1 MSGTNSSLLDTAD
14 EREREVK
21 IVSHSNLFYWWP
33 VWVAGYLMA
42 LLTYWDGH
50 LMAIVPEGTVA
61 QKDCRVEGYEQP
73 CDALLVP
80 PGKGLPTDSETGS
93 LIQPSLRMARSNSLG
108 GVFATVLLLVIL
120 ITNVRLRGVWTAV
133 VILAIMFLSVL
144 FALLDWWDHLLRFIT
159 VADIH
164 LNAFGYFCIAT
175 TLFLF
180 WLLVF
185 VFFDRLVYV
194 TFRRG
199 QFRVH
204 MAVGAAETAYE
215 VFGMVLDKKR
225 DDLFRHWILGFG
237 SGDLIVKTGGPNP
250 QTIELPNVLFV
261 GTKLALAQQML
272 QEREVVKGAR
282 P

>member
-1 MSGTNSSLLDTAD
+1 
-14 EREREVK
+14 VK
-21 IVSHSNLFYWWP
+21 IVSHSDLFYWWP
-33 VWVAGYLMA
+33 VWVVGYLMA

-50 LMAIVPEGTVA
+50 VMAIVPAGTVA
-61 QKDCRVEGYEQP
+61 QKDCRVEGYAEP
-73 CDALLVP
+73 CDALIVP
-80 PGKGLPTDSETGS
+80 PGKGLPLDSETGTPV
-93 LIQPSLRMARSNSLG
+93 QPNLRMARSNNLG
-108 GVFATVLLLVIL
+108 GVFATALLLVIL
-120 ITNVRLRGVWTAV
+120 ITNVRLRGVWSAV
-133 VILAIMFLSVL
+133 VILVIMFLSVL
-144 FALLDWWDHLLRFIT
+144 FALLGWWDHLLRFVT

-164 LNAFGYFCIAT
+164 INAFGYFCIAT
-175 TLFLF
+175 TLFVF

-199 QFRVH
+199 QFRMH
-204 MAVGAAETAYE
+204 LAVGAAETAYE

-261 GTKLALAQQML
+261 GSKLALAQQML
-272 QEREVVKGAR
+272 QEREVVKGQR

>member
-1 MSGTNSSLLDTAD
+1 MSNVSSPLSTPAD
-14 EREREVK
+14 ERERQVK
-21 IVSHSNLFYWWP
+21 IVSHSDLFYWWP
-33 VWVAGYLMA
+33 VWVAGYVMA

-50 LMAIVPEGTVA
+50 RMAIVPEGTVA
-61 QKDCRVEGYEQP
+61 EKARQVEGHDGP
-73 CDALLVP
+73 RDVLVVP
-80 PGKGLPTDSETGS
+80 PGKELPLDSETGS
-93 LIQPSLRMARSNSLG
+93 LVQPQMRMARSNNLG
-108 GVFATVLLLVIL
+108 GVFATVLIVTIL
-120 ITNVRLRGVWTAV
+120 ISNVRLRGVWTAV
-133 VILAIMFLSVL
+133 FILAIMFLSVL
-144 FALLDWWDHLLRFIT
+144 FALLGWWDHLVRFIT

-164 LNAFGYFCIAT
+164 INAFGYLCIAT
-175 TLFLF
+175 TLFVF

-185 VFFDRLVYV
+185 VFFDRMVYV

-225 DDLFRHWILGFG
+225 DDVFRHWILGFG

-250 QTIELPNVLFV
+250 QTFELPNVLFV
-261 GTKLALAQQML
+261 GSKLDLAQQML
-272 QEREVVKGAR
+272 QEREVVKGQR

>member
-1 MSGTNSSLLDTAD
+1 M
-14 EREREVK
+14 
-21 IVSHSNLFYWWP
+21 
-33 VWVAGYLMA
+33 
-42 LLTYWDGH
+42 
-50 LMAIVPEGTVA
+50 
-61 QKDCRVEGYEQP
+61 
-73 CDALLVP
+73 
-80 PGKGLPTDSETGS
+80 
-93 LIQPSLRMARSNSLG
+93 
-108 GVFATVLLLVIL
+108 
-120 ITNVRLRGVWTAV
+120 
-133 VILAIMFLSVL
+133 
-144 FALLDWWDHLLRFIT
+144 DWWDHLLRFIT